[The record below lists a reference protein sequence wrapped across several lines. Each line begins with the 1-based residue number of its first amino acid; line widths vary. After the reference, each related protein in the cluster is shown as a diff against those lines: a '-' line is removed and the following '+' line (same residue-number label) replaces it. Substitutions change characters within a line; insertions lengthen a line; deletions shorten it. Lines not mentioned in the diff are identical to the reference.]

1 MRHSEMDTLSHVR
14 VVMAIHR
21 ETSQALG
28 TVSRTLTL
36 PVVTAMRR
44 AANLA
49 LGTASRTPRVVT
61 AMRRAANLSSG
72 TVNQDK
78 SKNFNHPSH
87 EWQTPSTALRHPSST
102 TAVFSCVRFL
112 KTVS

>member
-14 VVMAIHR
+14 VVIVIHR

-28 TVSRTLTL
+28 TASRTLTL

-49 LGTASRTPRVVT
+49 LGAASRTPRVVT

-72 TVNQDK
+72 TVCQVK
-78 SKNFNHPSH
+78 
-87 EWQTPSTALRHPSST
+87 
-102 TAVFSCVRFL
+102 
-112 KTVS
+112 